1 MDLISTKY
9 IKKMLERKK
18 KKKRK
23 KKKNRTKQNRR
34 IPAWRENA
42 RKINNVEM
50 NVVMLRKEKK
60 RF

>member
-23 KKKNRTKQNRR
+23 KKKTGQNR
-34 IPAWRENA
+34 IEYLHGE
-42 RKINNVEM
+42 K
-50 NVVMLRKEKK
+50 MLEK
-60 RF
+60 

>member
-1 MDLISTKY
+1 
-9 IKKMLERKK
+9 MLERKK